1 MSYEVLARRFRPKT
15 FDEVE
20 GQRHVVTALRNA
32 LRLGRV
38 PHALLLAG
46 PRGVAKTTIAR
57 ILARAL
63 NCDEGPTEKPCGVC
77 SPCLEI
83 AAGTSLDV
91 QEIDAASNT
100 GVDNVREIRE
110 SVRYAAA
117 PGKYRIFIID
127 EVHMLSTPA
136 FNALLKTL
144 EEPPPRS
151 LFILATTDPQKIPIT
166 VLSRVQR
173 FDLRRLGNAELLS
186 LLGKICSA
194 DGIEAPEAVLRT
206 IAREADGSGRDAL
219 TLLDRLTSALGKTI
233 GEADAIAIL
242 DLIDRKLLVDV
253 IDPVLARDPAQALI
267 ALRRVLEQGVDP
279 ARLAADLLAELRDL
293 VVARL
298 VENPTGM
305 IDAAP
310 DALAELRE
318 RARPHDPET
327 LQRLF
332 RVLLSRI
339 QELAFA
345 ARQEHALEMAIL
357 RLATLPEAESLAA
370 LIQKLDALE
379 AGGGAQ
385 GGPGPTG
392 AGARGAASGVASA
405 VPAKAPPRISSA
417 PVAAARPA
425 STPVPVPSPIPASV
439 PMPATDGMPA
449 SASASTAVLATSADE
464 PPIPDDGDDPSATAG
479 EDASAAAQ
487 PPPGRSALSHEQRAA
502 LESRVRAEAKAHPRV
517 REVIEA
523 LDAELREIRVDT
535 RDSSRSGGGA

>member
-1 MSYEVLARRFRPKT
+1 MSYEVLARRFRPQT
-15 FDEVE
+15 FDEIE

-63 NCDEGPTEKPCGVC
+63 NCDEGPTEKPCGKC

-117 PGKYRIFIID
+117 PGKHRIFIID
-127 EVHMLSTPA
+127 EVHMLSTAA

-151 LFILATTDPQKIPIT
+151 LFIFATTDPQKIPVT

-173 FDLRRLGNAELLS
+173 FDLKRLGNAELLT
-186 LLGKICSA
+186 LLQKICAA
-194 DGIEAPEAVLRT
+194 DGIEAPEAVLRA

-219 TLLDRLTSALGKTI
+219 TLLDRLTSALGK
-233 GEADAIAIL
+233 ELVLAESIAIL

-253 IDPVLARDPAQALI
+253 LDPVLARDPARALV

-279 ARLAADLLAELRDL
+279 SRLAGDLLAEIRDL

-298 VENPTGM
+298 VVDPTGL

-318 RARPHDPET
+318 RAKPHDAET

-332 RVLLSRI
+332 RVLLTRI
-339 QELAFA
+339 QELPFA
-345 ARQEHALEMAIL
+345 ARQEHALEMAVL
-357 RLATLPEAESLAA
+357 RLATLPEAEALSSL
-370 LIQKLDALE
+370 LQKLDALD
-379 AGGGAQ
+379 GGGGGGSEGGA
-385 GGPGPTG
+385 GPAGPGAPG
-392 AGARGAASGVASA
+392 PRGPSRGTASSTPA
-405 VPAKAPPRISSA
+405 PAKATAA
-417 PVAAARPA
+417 PSMAAAPE
-425 STPVPVPSPIPASV
+425 SVPVPAAVAPTPAIAPPTIAATSEE
-439 PMPATDGMPA
+439 PPLPDDAEFLPAA
-449 SASASTAVLATSADE
+449 SAEEALA
-464 PPIPDDGDDPSATAG
+464 
-479 EDASAAAQ
+479 ASA
-487 PPPGRSALSHEQRAA
+487 PPPNRSVLSHEQRSL
-502 LESRVRAEAKAHPRV
+502 LEARVRSEAKAHPRV
-517 REVIEA
+517 REVIAA

-535 RDSSRSGGGA
+535 RALSAPTGDAG